1 MTTPKI
7 SRVAPIGKR
16 FGRLVVIGGLTV
28 RDGTNARSVLC
39 RCECG
44 DERHHFVGNLRNQQ
58 EPMCPDCRTRI
69 TPQKGLSGHHP
80 LMNIW
85 KAMVQRCENSNH
97 TAFAL
102 YGGRGIRMC
111 QRWRADFEAFVADV
125 GNRPSL
131 SHTIDRKDVNGD
143 YEPAN
148 CRWATPQE
156 QQRNKRN
163 NRIVQWEGKR
173 LTLVEAAEL
182 AGISTALMQWRLGR
196 GWSVAQAITQ
206 KKRIDRRTAA

>member
-1 MTTPKI
+1 
-7 SRVAPIGKR
+7 
-16 FGRLVVIGGLTV
+16 
-28 RDGTNARSVLC
+28 
-39 RCECG
+39 
-44 DERHHFVGNLRNQQ
+44 
-58 EPMCPDCRTRI
+58 
-69 TPQKGLSGHHP
+69 
-80 LMNIW
+80 
-85 KAMVQRCENSNH
+85 
-97 TAFAL
+97 
-102 YGGRGIRMC
+102 MC